1 MFTCNIGAEREKIG
15 RKYVWMCVYVCMYSV
30 HIYVSMINKKLR
42 KRAKSPLRRCLGK
55 HNKEV
60 MW

>member
-1 MFTCNIGAEREKIG
+1 
-15 RKYVWMCVYVCMYSV
+15 MCGCVFVYVCMYSRA
-30 HIYVSMINKKLR
+30 YVSMINKTKKGQLPPTT
-42 KRAKSPLRRCLGK
+42 SLGK

>member
-15 RKYVWMCVYVCMYSV
+15 RKYVWMCVYVCMHSRA
-30 HIYVSMINKKLR
+30 YVSMINKTKKGQLPPTT
-42 KRAKSPLRRCLGK
+42 SLGK